1 MQWSRKI
8 YEQEEIPPPHCWEE
22 IREKIAEEPVRLGHA
37 LYEMEA
43 TPPAGS
49 WENIRSEI
57 VQVPAVPQEKPVRN
71 LHRPV
76 LSYAAAIIGFG
87 ILASILIYVLNRK
100 DTGLNVK
107 DLAAGLTYTDSQKNI
122 SAVPDIKPADSTR
135 QAKINDIKNS
145 GNQIELSE
153 NQDTR
158 SMPSKAETSVGKTA
172 HRAIVSPSKKKGPD
186 RGSLGNETVVAEP
199 VVNYSDGNYI
209 QLVEPDGDVTR
220 VSYKLA
226 EMVRTVHQDGRTKN
240 RQDQQRWNRTLES
253 WKAKMA
259 QSTYVPSGSN
269 FFDIAEMIEFLN
281 TENR

>member
-22 IREKIAEEPVRLGHA
+22 IRKKIAEEPVRVGQA

-49 WENIRSEI
+49 WENIRLEI
-57 VQVPAVPQEKPVRN
+57 IRAPAVPQELPVRN
-71 LHRPV
+71 LRRPV
-76 LSYAAAIIGFG
+76 LSYAAAIIGFS
-87 ILASILIYVLNRK
+87 ILASILIYILNRK
-100 DTGLNVK
+100 DTSLNVK

-122 SAVPDIKPADSTR
+122 SSVPNINPADST
-135 QAKINDIKNS
+135 QEAQKT
-145 GNQIELSE
+145 ESE
-153 NQDTR
+153 NSSIPIRITENQEDKDIAIKT
-158 SMPSKAETSVGKTA
+158 ETAAGKTGDE
-172 HRAIVSPSKKKGPD
+172 AIASMSKKGPV
-186 RGSLGNETVVAEP
+186 RKSLRNKPAVGIP

-240 RQDQQRWNRTLES
+240 RQDQQRWNQTLET